1 MSIDNFIPTSR
12 KRAPAV
18 VIALIASLLVLVS
31 PNLDSKADYI
41 SFDTSAITYND
52 RVCNL
57 GDPADHLT
65 DATAF
70 EISTS
75 EQLWEIT
82 DCVSNSATI
91 YFELGDDIDVSDAGK
106 AGSAPTSSP
115 IGFSTSALA
124 YSFSGVLD
132 GKNKMISGLDM
143 STSSYGV
150 GLFAYLDNATVRN
163 LVISGSF
170 VSTTSTM
177 NNSAH
182 SAGALAIRAD
192 GTLYLASISNQA
204 SVKGWKAVGGLVG
217 WVQGRSEIQGSHNYG
232 NVWADRYNASHTGG
246 LLGYQVGESTI
257 RNSGN
262 SGVVEGRENVGGLV
276 GTFFQGSGN
285 FENSYNAGSIEG
297 DSSVG
302 GLAGYVR
309 VDANITSSYNSGAV
323 LANSYFAGGLAG
335 FVKSSAYIDSSHNT
349 GPVIS
354 AGVAGGL
361 VGRVAD
367 NRGFLGS
374 SYNAGSVT
382 APYDADGLVGM
393 TNYAAATN
401 SAYSSVASSYV
412 ATTPVAD
419 MKLASTFVGFDFS
432 SANPVWGFGNCSD
445 NGGYPMLR
453 VFGALGSYF
462 NESCG
467 VNTVV
472 TSDPVQTP
480 AQTPVP
486 VYSGPVISGALSA
499 IAGTEV
505 TLTGNRLESV
515 TIAHVGGVQV
525 RIVSA
530 LAQSLTLDVPSSM
543 ASGSYDLV
551 LQSNFGTLTIQNGLT
566 VLAPLD
572 TSSVVDAT
580 AKQLTVVAFK
590 GYVAIYTKGYEDQ
603 RLSAKVA
610 GKWLVIDSLNESF
623 NGKNYS
629 RTLRFT
635 LAGYDILVHLYIDG
649 QFVNTEKLTT
659 R

>member
-1 MSIDNFIPTSR
+1 
-12 KRAPAV
+12 
-18 VIALIASLLVLVS
+18 
-31 PNLDSKADYI
+31 
-41 SFDTSAITYND
+41 
-52 RVCNL
+52 
-57 GDPADHLT
+57 
-65 DATAF
+65 
-70 EISTS
+70 
-75 EQLWEIT
+75 
-82 DCVSNSATI
+82 
-91 YFELGDDIDVSDAGK
+91 
-106 AGSAPTSSP
+106 
-115 IGFSTSALA
+115 
-124 YSFSGVLD
+124 
-132 GKNKMISGLDM
+132 M

-204 SVKGWKAVGGLVG
+204 SVKGWRAVGGLVG

-262 SGVVEGRENVGGLV
+262 SGVIEGRENVGGLV

-335 FVKSSAYIDSSHNT
+335 FVKSNAYIDSSYNI

-354 AGVAGGL
+354 SGVAGGL

-367 NRGFLGS
+367 NRGFLGLS
-374 SYNAGSVT
+374 FNAGSVT
-382 APYDADGLVGM
+382 APYDVDGLVGL

-401 SAYSSVASSYV
+401 SAYSSAASDFV
-412 ATTPVAD
+412 VTTPVAD

-432 SANPVWGFGNCSD
+432 SANPVWGFGTCSE

-453 VFGALGSYF
+453 VFGAVGSYF
-462 NESCG
+462 KVSCG

-472 TSDPVQTP
+472 SSDPVQTP
-480 AQTPVP
+480 AP

-515 TIAHVGGVQV
+515 TVAHVGGVQV

-530 LAQSLTLDVPSSM
+530 LAQSLTFDVPISM

-551 LQSNFGTLTIQNGLT
+551 LQSSFGTLTIQNGLT
-566 VLAPLD
+566 VLAPMD
-572 TSSVVDAT
+572 KGSVVEET
-580 AKQLTVVAFK
+580 LKRLTVVAQNGFI
-590 GYVAIYTKGYEDQ
+590 AIYTKGYEGQ

-610 GKWLVIDSLNESF
+610 GKWLVIDSLSESL
-623 NGKNYS
+623 NGKNFS
-629 RTLRFT
+629 RTVRFT
-635 LAGYDILVHLYIDG
+635 GAGYNIFVHLYING
-649 QFVNTEKLTT
+649 ELMKTEELITQ
-659 R
+659 